1 MHLSSH
7 TINRPEVHC
16 RSRGPVSISHQS
28 KQAQDL
34 AVAAQA
40 DRALVAQSVAAAQV
54 PEWDWAGVARPVV
67 RKADRPPA
75 ARASP
80 PDQVRKSANLASVL
94 RCFAA
99 NRR

>member
-1 MHLSSH
+1 MHLCSH
-7 TINRPEVHC
+7 TIDRPELHC
-16 RSRGPVSISHQS
+16 GNQGPVSISHQS

-67 RKADRPPA
+67 RKADRPQA
-75 ARASP
+75 ALAS
-80 PDQVRKSANLASVL
+80 QSNQARKSAYSTSAL

-99 NRR
+99 N